1 MGRRPPTVETI
12 VVRRELTHRCTFAA
26 VIAHADDADML
37 RKCIVHHRNVGVERV
52 FVSLNR
58 DDPESASVARDLEM
72 DGTVRSAPV
81 KAFAPDPFQYFTAAV
96 QAVMQWVAPDWIL
109 FIDSDEFW
117 MPSSGRLQGTA
128 DLYSSD
134 LFSVPRYNAVPVRG
148 RGGIRDIDPSDFATT
163 PIATSRRLLG
173 QTTLDQNPESPWIQG
188 DDGGKIMARP
198 ELVVQ
203 VGRGAHDVVAVV
215 EDLPRQRPADL
226 IVLHLP
232 FTTEARFLRKIDAV
246 RARLALYGDRF
257 EGAEAWHWRRWV
269 AIADA
274 GGLHEEF
281 ERQVYEEADVP
292 RLLATG
298 VLTTPAAVL
307 AGTPV
312 PCG

>member
-1 MGRRPPTVETI
+1 MA
-12 VVRRELTHRCTFAA
+12 HRCTFAA

-37 RKCIVHHRNVGVERV
+37 RKCIVHHRNVGVERI

-58 DDPESASVARDLEM
+58 DDAESASVARELEM

-81 KAFAPDPFQYFTAAV
+81 ETFAPDPFQYFTAAV
-96 QAVMQWVAPDWIL
+96 QAVMRWVAPDWIL

-117 MPSSGRLQGTA
+117 MPSSGRMHGTA

-134 LFSVPRYNAVPVRG
+134 LFSVPRYNAVPIREH
-148 RGGIRDIDPSDFATT
+148 GGIRDIDPSDFATT
-163 PIATSRRLLG
+163 PIATSRRLLAE
-173 QTTLDQNPESPWIQG
+173 TILDRDPESRWIQS

-215 EDLPRQRPADL
+215 ENLPRRRPSDL
-226 IVLHLP
+226 IVLHVP
-232 FTTEARFLRKIDAV
+232 FTTESRFQRKIAAV

-257 EGAEAWHWRRWV
+257 EGAEAWHWRRWI